1 MRNLVHLF
9 KAQRGEMFAAVF
21 LGGASLGAAV
31 GLLATSAW
39 LISMASTKPPVLVLE
54 VAIVSVRFF
63 GLSRG
68 ALKYASRIL
77 EHNSALKIQTA
88 LRVRI
93 YERFSRLL
101 PSDFADLH
109 RGKVLSQIMND
120 VELAQDLWL
129 RIASPWFAA
138 LISGVSGITIIHW
151 LLPSCGKVVGLLF
164 LLAMF
169 LIPFL
174 ATLSSSKSN
183 TRKFEGELFD
193 QIMQISESAPES
205 LIFNYGDE
213 LMNQIESAQAK
224 IAKVE
229 GKNAE
234 RSGLASGAY
243 FLILGTTVSISLWFA
258 ARGVFTHHLAG
269 INVAVI
275 ALVPL
280 AIFDGM
286 TPLPAAFSQLRQVLG
301 AINNLEPMLIETAE
315 SKVVNSPTRSAISLE
330 LIDLHPLIE
339 GAQTRSINALITP
352 GDVLLITGRSGA
364 GKSSI
369 INAILGFLPFEG
381 EILLNGRDLDPG
393 DQHLFTTLLQDDYL
407 FGTSIRENLK
417 IGNPEAS
424 DEILFQALK
433 LVELDSFVRE
443 LPDGLDT
450 MVGPLGLNFSGGEKQ
465 RLKLARV
472 LLRETPIVILD
483 EPFEFLDAQMVE
495 RISLNVLGAL
505 RDKAVLVVSHLSLPI
520 AAKAITL

>member
-1 MRNLVHLF
+1 
-9 KAQRGEMFAAVF
+9 
-21 LGGASLGAAV
+21 
-31 GLLATSAW
+31 
-39 LISMASTKPPVLVLE
+39 
-54 VAIVSVRFF
+54 
-63 GLSRG
+63 
-68 ALKYASRIL
+68 
-77 EHNSALKIQTA
+77 
-88 LRVRI
+88 
-93 YERFSRLL
+93 
-101 PSDFADLH
+101 
-109 RGKVLSQIMND
+109 
-120 VELAQDLWL
+120 
-129 RIASPWFAA
+129 
-138 LISGVSGITIIHW
+138 
-151 LLPSCGKVVGLLF
+151 
-164 LLAMF
+164 
-169 LIPFL
+169 
-174 ATLSSSKSN
+174 
-183 TRKFEGELFD
+183 
-193 QIMQISESAPES
+193 
-205 LIFNYGDE
+205 
-213 LMNQIESAQAK
+213 MNQIESAQAK
-224 IAKVE
+224 IANVE

-243 FLILGTTVSISLWFA
+243 FLILGTTISISLWFA

-280 AIFDGM
+280 SIFDGM

-301 AINNLEPMLIETAE
+301 AISNLEPMLVEAIEST
-315 SKVVNSPTRSAISLE
+315 VVNSPTPSAISLE

-339 GAQTRSINALITP
+339 GAQTRSINSLISP

-393 DQHLFTTLLQDDYL
+393 DKHLFTTLLQDDYL

-424 DEILFQALK
+424 DEILFEALK
-433 LVELDSFVRE
+433 LVELHSFVRE